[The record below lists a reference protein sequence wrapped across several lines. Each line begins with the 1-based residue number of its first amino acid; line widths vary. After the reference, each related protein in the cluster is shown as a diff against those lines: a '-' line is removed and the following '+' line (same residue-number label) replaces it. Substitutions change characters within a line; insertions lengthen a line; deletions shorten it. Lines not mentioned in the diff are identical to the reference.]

1 MDDVAQW
8 MGSAK
13 KGDVQSLA
21 SLLREKPWLLRN
33 RSEKTAECL
42 LGNTALH
49 WASAYGHVEA
59 VRWLLSLDDVDVSWR
74 NHGGGTPLHSAAS
87 HGRAEVVSVLL
98 EAGADASATDENKD
112 TPRDAAWRRAHR
124 LAEAKLDRGPLDAS
138 VRWFAPSAYEDDGG
152 GGGGGGGAGGSGS
165 ARCYAPRA
173 RPGSVEDAK
182 AAGNEG
188 FTSSGVLGP
197 RAAVWHYTDALL
209 LHRQAHPSTC
219 SEPVD
224 VSDASGGAG
233 AVAATASGEGASHA
247 EAVLLSNRSAA
258 HAKLAQFDAALE
270 DATAAVALRPTWGKA
285 HGRVGA
291 AYLGLGDAR
300 KAAESYRF
308 GLTHEPTSAQLQQ
321 GYEDACKKIE

>member
-1 MDDVAQW
+1 MA
-8 MGSAK
+8 
-13 KGDVQSLA
+13 
-21 SLLREKPWLLRN
+21 P
-33 RSEKTAECL
+33 
-42 LGNTALH
+42 
-49 WASAYGHVEA
+49 
-59 VRWLLSLDDVDVSWR
+59 
-74 NHGGGTPLHSAAS
+74 
-87 HGRAEVVSVLL
+87 
-98 EAGADASATDENKD
+98 
-112 TPRDAAWRRAHR
+112 RAHR
-124 LAEAKLDRGPLDAS
+124 LAEAKLDRGPLDAT

-152 GGGGGGGAGGSGS
+152 GGGGGGGAGGSGARALRTAREAGKRRGRQGGGQRGIRLERRTGP
-165 ARCYAPRA
+165 ARCGVALYRCPPPPPEGAP
-173 RPGSVEDAK
+173 VDV
-182 AAGNEG
+182 
-188 FTSSGVLGP
+188 F
-197 RAAVWHYTDALL
+197 
-209 LHRQAHPSTC
+209 
-219 SEPVD
+219 EPVD

-308 GLTHEPTSAQLQQ
+308 GLTHEPASAQLQQ

>member
-1 MDDVAQW
+1 M
-8 MGSAK
+8 
-13 KGDVQSLA
+13 
-21 SLLREKPWLLRN
+21 
-33 RSEKTAECL
+33 TAEEAEEAEEQAAAAARAATHRARGRQASRTPRRRARGIRL
-42 LGNTALH
+42 ERRTGARALRC
-49 WASAYGHVEA
+49 ALYRCPPPPPE
-59 VRWLLSLDDVDVSWR
+59 
-74 NHGGGTPLHSAAS
+74 GTPS
-87 HGRAEVVSVLL
+87 
-98 EAGADASATDENKD
+98 
-112 TPRDAAWRRAHR
+112 
-124 LAEAKLDRGPLDAS
+124 
-138 VRWFAPSAYEDDGG
+138 
-152 GGGGGGGAGGSGS
+152 
-165 ARCYAPRA
+165 
-173 RPGSVEDAK
+173 
-182 AAGNEG
+182 
-188 FTSSGVLGP
+188 TS
-197 RAAVWHYTDALL
+197 
-209 LHRQAHPSTC
+209 

-308 GLTHEPTSAQLQQ
+308 GLTHEPASAQLQQ